1 MCITI
6 AGGVPIF
13 NRKYG
18 DIKSVRLTFL
28 KLFKFPNV
36 FILQLPY
43 PLMASLNGIAMFA
56 QSHDV
61 TVLTAQSKDSKLMW
75 RDYHDSLRLIIALPL
90 DTLSDVHIYR

>member
-1 MCITI
+1 MHHNCWWSSHLQQKIWGHQISKTYFPK
-6 AGGVPIF
+6 AF
-13 NRKYG
+13 
-18 DIKSVRLTFL
+18 KSS
-28 KLFKFPNV
+28 PNLL
-36 FILQLPY
+36 ILQLPY